1 MLPANVADSLL
12 ILNDPAVLAEH
23 TSLLLVL
30 TVFARSHSVSP
41 TAQVLLVSPGS
52 VQMLQGAPTT
62 SSYLSH
68 GTCQNHLVYASYLL
82 LN

>member
-1 MLPANVADSLL
+1 MLPANVTDSLL
-12 ILNDPAVLAEH
+12 LLSDPAVLAEH
-23 TSLLLVL
+23 TSLLPVL
-30 TVFARSHSVSP
+30 AVFARPHSVSP

-62 SSYLSH
+62 SSCLSH
-68 GTCQNHLVYASYLL
+68 GTCQNQLVYASYLL